1 MGKQEDFV
9 LRALEERD
17 VRFVRLWFTDVL
29 GFLKSV
35 AVAPAELE
43 AAFAEGIGF
52 DGSAIE
58 GFARV
63 YESDMLAK
71 PDPSTFQIL
80 PWRETVSGP
89 ATARMFCDI
98 VMPDGSP
105 SYADPR
111 FVLKRTLSKAAEKGF
126 TFYTHPEIEFYLFK
140 DAPQKGKSPMPVDR
154 SGYFDHTAQSMGS
167 DFRREAIT
175 MLEQMGI
182 SVEFSHHEGGPGQQE
197 IDLRYADALSTAD
210 NIMTFRTVIREV
222 ALSQGIWASFMPKP
236 YTDHPGS
243 GMHTHVSLFEGDANA
258 FYEPGAEYG
267 LSKTARQFI
276 AGVLQHAPEISVV
289 TNQWVNSYK
298 RLITGSEAPT
308 HVSWGHNNRSAM
320 VRVPMYK
327 PLKGQS
333 TRVEVRTIDAACNPY
348 LAFAAV
354 LAAGMK
360 GIEEGYE
367 VPREAEDDVWSLTD
381 RERRALGLDPLPT
394 SLAEAISLAE
404 SSELLA
410 DTLGEHVFDFV
421 LRNKRAEW
429 QEYRGV
435 VSAFE
440 RDRMLPIL

>member
-29 GFLKSV
+29 GYLKSV
-35 AVAPAELE
+35 AIAPAELE
-43 AAFAEGIGF
+43 GAMAEGIGF

-63 YESDMLAK
+63 TEADMLAR

-80 PWRETVSGP
+80 PWRGDGP

-98 VMPDGSP
+98 AMPDGSP

-111 FVLKRTLSKAAEKGF
+111 YVLKRTLQSAAEQGF

-140 DAPQKGKSPMPVDR
+140 GQPKVGEPPVPVDQ
-154 SGYFDHTAQSMGS
+154 SGYFDHTAQSAGS

-175 MLEQMGI
+175 MLESMGI

-210 NIMTFRTVIREV
+210 NIMTFRTVVREV
-222 ALSQGIWASFMPKP
+222 ALSQGVWASFMPKP
-236 YTDHPGS
+236 FTEHPGS
-243 GMHTHVSLFEGDANA
+243 GMHTHVSLFEGDRNA
-258 FYEPGAEYG
+258 FFEGGAEYQ
-267 LSKTARQFI
+267 LSTTGRHFI
-276 AGVLQHAPEISVV
+276 AGILHHAPEITAV

-298 RLITGSEAPT
+298 RLIGGGEAPSY
-308 HVSWGHNNRSAM
+308 VCWGHNNRSAM

-327 PLKGQS
+327 PNKGQS
-333 TRVEVRTIDAACNPY
+333 TRIELRTIDAACNPY
-348 LAFAAV
+348 LAFAVV

-360 GIEEGYE
+360 GLEEKYDL
-367 VPREAEDDVWSLTD
+367 PREAEDDVWSLTE
-381 RERRALGLDPLPT
+381 RERQALGLEQLPK
-394 SLAEAISLAE
+394 SLYDAIGIAER
-404 SSELLA
+404 SELLA
-410 DTLGEHVFDFV
+410 ETLGEHVFDFF
-421 LRNKRAEW
+421 LRNKRQEW
-429 QEYRGV
+429 DEYRGQ

-440 RDRMLPIL
+440 RDRMLPVI

>member
-29 GFLKSV
+29 GSLKSV

-43 AAFAEGIGF
+43 GAFSEGIGF

-63 YESDMLAK
+63 YESDMLLL
-71 PDPSTFQIL
+71 PDASTFQIL
-80 PWRETVSGP
+80 PWRATGP
-89 ATARMFCDI
+89 STARMFCDV

-111 FVLKRTLSKAAEKGF
+111 FVLKRNLAAAAEKGF
-126 TFYTHPEIEFYLFK
+126 TFYTHPEIEFYLLK
-140 DAPQKGKSPMPVDR
+140 DIPEVGADPVPVDR
-154 SGYFDHTAQSMGS
+154 TGFFDHTPQSMGS

-175 MLEQMGI
+175 MLEAMGI

-210 NIMTFRTVIREV
+210 NVMTFRTVIREV
-222 ALSQGIWASFMPKP
+222 ALSQGIWATFMPKP
-236 YTDHPGS
+236 FTSHPGS
-243 GMHTHVSLFEGDANA
+243 GMHTHVSLFEGDRNA
-258 FYEPGAEYG
+258 FWEAGAEYQ
-267 LSKTARQFI
+267 LSRTGRHFI
-276 AGVLQHAPEISVV
+276 AGLMRHAGEITVV

-298 RLITGSEAPT
+298 RLLWGGEAP
-308 HVSWGHNNRSAM
+308 SYICWGHNNRSAM

-327 PLKGQS
+327 PNKSQS
-333 TRVEVRTIDAACNPY
+333 TRVELRTIDPACNPY
-348 LAFAAV
+348 LAYAVV

-360 GIEEGYE
+360 GIENEYE
-367 VPREAEDDVWSLTD
+367 LPREAEDDVWSLTE
-381 RERRALGLDPLPT
+381 RERKSLGIDPLPKT
-394 SLAEAISLAE
+394 LSEAITIAE

-410 DTLGEHVFDFV
+410 EALGEHVYDFF

-429 QEYRGV
+429 EEYRTQ

-440 RDRMLPIL
+440 RDRMLPVI